1 MKIKTRIMS
10 SIVGVFL
17 LILMINSCS
26 VNSTDVTEQIKESNK
41 VFMDAVLNGDTNTL
55 SAMYT
60 NDAKLFP
67 ANSDVIDGKEAIGK
81 FWSATLNMGIK
92 KVLFE
97 TETAQKFGN
106 IAIEEGKYALYVE
119 GDHIVDQGKYIV
131 TWKNEEGSWKVFRDI
146 WNESTP
152 APVQRANVNDN
163 VIIVLNHVKADKV
176 AQFEDFYR
184 NYLSLAGSEIS
195 PQAKATVRL
204 EKPTGQN
211 KAGYFTYIFLIDPF
225 VESNNYDIL
234 WVLSEKFG
242 ESKAQEYFKM
252 YLDCLKDGAT
262 EVYMSEETGW

>member
-26 VNSTDVTEQIKESNK
+26 VNSTDVTEQIRESNK

-55 SAMYT
+55 SALYT

-81 FWSATLNMGIK
+81 FWSATLSMGIK

-106 IAIEEGKYALYVE
+106 IAIEEGKYTLYVE

-146 WNESTP
+146 WNVSTP

-163 VIIVLNHVKADKV
+163 VIIVLNHVKA
-176 AQFEDFYR
+176 E
-184 NYLSLAGSEIS
+184 
-195 PQAKATVRL
+195 
-204 EKPTGQN
+204 
-211 KAGYFTYIFLIDPF
+211 
-225 VESNNYDIL
+225 
-234 WVLSEKFG
+234 
-242 ESKAQEYFKM
+242 
-252 YLDCLKDGAT
+252 
-262 EVYMSEETGW
+262 